1 MGNGNWVKSVWYLI
15 GPTKLVA
22 FGILTPCLVLYDSGI
37 QQLTLPWKQPWKF
50 RIEDHLPYFQ
60 SCFFLLDFPFHS
72 FFKHINTIVDEFE
85 HWTVEHM
92 GMDQY
97 LLIIIPFLMGWTS
110 IYQLFWCSPGVQG
123 FDTLSFDIRIY
134 PAILG
139 IFWGCTDKIGKTHEQ
154 SYSGRGLASKS
165 PVKWLWLND
174 LEIFWEY
181 FHVFPECCV
190 CLIHFPLLLVY
201 MTTWACHDLSESRI
215 PLNSMF

>member
-97 LLIIIPFLMGWTS
+97 INNNTIFNGMNIHL
-110 IYQLFWCSPGVQG
+110 
-123 FDTLSFDIRIY
+123 
-134 PAILG
+134 PAILMFTRG
-139 IFWGCTDKIGKTHEQ
+139 TRFWHTAIWTYDRASEGQWFQGQDLWGQRYFSGVEQLESDLAHYRSHAANLADLADRWFIPVFIGFQ
-154 SYSGRGLASKS
+154 PSKVVDFATIHSITRKLDHIESLEVFYNSS
-165 PVKWLWLND
+165 PQK
-174 LEIFWEY
+174 
-181 FHVFPECCV
+181 
-190 CLIHFPLLLVY
+190 
-201 MTTWACHDLSESRI
+201 
-215 PLNSMF
+215 

>member
-72 FFKHINTIVDEFE
+72 FFKHINTIVDEFG

-97 LLIIIPFLMGWTS
+97 INNNTIFNGMNIHL
-110 IYQLFWCSPGVQG
+110 
-123 FDTLSFDIRIY
+123 
-134 PAILG
+134 PAILMFTRG
-139 IFWGCTDKIGKTHEQ
+139 TRFWHTAIWTYDRASEGQWFQGQDLWGQRYFSGVEQLESDLAHYRSHAANLADLADRWFIPVFIGFQ
-154 SYSGRGLASKS
+154 PSKVVDFATIHSITRKLDHIESLEVFYNSS
-165 PVKWLWLND
+165 PQK
-174 LEIFWEY
+174 
-181 FHVFPECCV
+181 
-190 CLIHFPLLLVY
+190 
-201 MTTWACHDLSESRI
+201 
-215 PLNSMF
+215 